1 MSNDT
6 PQKKIRLIKY
16 KCRIGR
22 GLRQY
27 KKRKIDKLKRVIVAI
42 QNTLVSE
49 AILIALKKRGMFA
62 EKSLSGEPQKVADL
76 CGTLFADTLVMDVTR
91 FGDGTFNNRAATIN
105 AVKKISPKIKICVVF
120 DNVSDGELSVKV
132 ANAKETGLIDAFFY
146 QSVPSDYIAD
156 VISTM

>member
-1 MSNDT
+1 M
-6 PQKKIRLIKY
+6 
-16 KCRIGR
+16 
-22 GLRQY
+22 
-27 KKRKIDKLKRVIVAI
+27 KRVIVAI

-49 AILIALKKRGMFA
+49 AILIALKTRGMFA
-62 EKSLSGEPQKVADL
+62 EKSLSGEPQSVASL

-91 FGDGTFNNRAATIN
+91 FGDGTFDNRVKTVN
-105 AVKKISPKIKICVVF
+105 AVKKSNPKITICIVC

-132 ANAKETGLIDAFFY
+132 ANAKETGQIDAFFY